1 MHKRTSEA
9 ALRNRDAIL
18 AVLERVL
25 PAAGVVLEIASGSG
39 EHAVAFATA
48 LRGLTWQPSERD
60 AEGLAS
66 IEAWAAEQGP
76 PNLRPAVVLDVQR
89 WPWPV
94 READAIVCINMIHI
108 APWSACEALLRGAGA
123 LLQPGAP
130 LYLYGAMKL
139 DGRFTAPSN
148 AEFDASLRARDPSWG
163 VRDLAEVTRAA
174 QAQGLV
180 LEELVPMPANNFS
193 LILRRV

>member
-48 LRGLTWQPSERD
+48 LGGLTWQPSERD

-66 IEAWAAEQGP
+66 IAAWAAELGP
-76 PNLRPAVVLDVQR
+76 PNLRPAVELDVQR

-148 AEFDASLRARDPSWG
+148 ADFDASLRARDPSWG
-163 VRDLAEVTRAA
+163 VRDLAEVTAAA